1 MQPYKIYGPVKD
13 SEAPGILGQWLS
25 DESVADAIEL
35 CEYETVLPLFF
46 KYLPRDGR
54 ILESGCG
61 TGRWVFY
68 LRQRGFN
75 VTGIDLARDVLEIA
89 KAYDPS
95 APVLL
100 DDVLHSQFPDRSFD
114 AAISLG
120 VVEHFEEGPQGALAE
135 LRRILRDDGILLIS
149 VPVNNPVRRFLL
161 NPLRESYDWFL
172 GRRRMWRSVAF
183 EEYRYTPKE
192 FRSYLK
198 GAGFQ
203 VLEAAPQDFRPPK
216 NIGLYLAF
224 GFFQHPH
231 KKWELSAFGK
241 LMRALFHSI
250 SPWAACSGVLWVCRK
265 GPC

>member
-1 MQPYKIYGPVKD
+1 MQPYKICGPVKE
-13 SEAPGILGQWLS
+13 SEAPETLGQWLMG
-25 DESVADAIEL
+25 ESVAESIAL
-35 CEYETVLPLFF
+35 CEYETTYPLFF
-46 KYLPRDGR
+46 KYLPREGR

-75 VTGIDLARDVLEIA
+75 VTGIDLARAALEIA

-120 VVEHFEEGPQGALAE
+120 VVEHFEEGPQRALAE
-135 LRRILRDDGILLIS
+135 LRRILKDDGILLIS
-149 VPVNNPVRRFLL
+149 VPVHNPARRFLFP
-161 NPLRESYDWFL
+161 PLRKMYHWFV
-172 GRRRMWRSVAF
+172 RRRETWSSMTFW
-183 EEYRYTPKE
+183 EYRYTQKE
-192 FRSYLK
+192 FRSYLE
-198 GAGFQ
+198 GAGFEI
-203 VLEAAPQDFRPPK
+203 LEAAPQDFRPPK
-216 NIGLYLAF
+216 NLGLYTDFRIL
-224 GFFQHPH
+224 QSRH
-231 KKWELSAFGK
+231 KKWELNAFGK
-241 LMRALFHSI
+241 LISAVFRSV